1 MKRFKNII
9 LLAIVPFW
17 MVACDS
23 NQERAKKTI
32 EERLSDSFSMSNR
45 DLKTRVD
52 TIVIASKD
60 KDYVKAMNELGIL
73 SRTNINNNVQK
84 RAIELL
90 MTELRNA
97 METEELA
104 RKNKFQ
110 DQ

>member
-1 MKRFKNII
+1 
-9 LLAIVPFW
+9 

-32 EERLSDSFSMSNR
+32 EERLSDSFAMSNR
-45 DLKTRVD
+45 DLRTRVD
-52 TIVIASKD
+52 TIVMASKD
-60 KDYVKAMNELGIL
+60 KDYIKAMNELGIL
-73 SRTNINNNVQK
+73 SRTNNNNEQK

-104 RKNKFQ
+104 RKNKLQ

>member
-9 LLAIVPFW
+9 LLTIVPFW
-17 MVACDS
+17 MVACNS

-32 EERLSDSFSMSNR
+32 EERLSDSFAMSNR
-45 DLKTRVD
+45 DLRTRVD
-52 TIVIASKD
+52 TIVMASKD
-60 KDYVKAMNELGIL
+60 KD
-73 SRTNINNNVQK
+73 NIEQK

-104 RKNKFQ
+104 RKNKLQ

>member
-1 MKRFKNII
+1 
-9 LLAIVPFW
+9 

-32 EERLSDSFSMSNR
+32 EERLSDSFAMSNR
-45 DLKTRVD
+45 DLRTRVD
-52 TIVIASKD
+52 TIVMASKD
-60 KDYVKAMNELGIL
+60 KDYIKAMNELGIL
-73 SRTNINNNVQK
+73 SRTNNNNEQK
-84 RAIELL
+84 RAIKLL

-104 RKNKFQ
+104 RKNKLQ

>member
-9 LLAIVPFW
+9 LLTIVPFW

-32 EERLSDSFSMSNR
+32 EERLSDSFAMSNR
-45 DLKTRVD
+45 DLRTRVD
-52 TIVIASKD
+52 TIVMASKD
-60 KDYVKAMNELGIL
+60 KDNIEAMNELGIL
-73 SRTNINNNVQK
+73 SRTNNNNEQK

-104 RKNKFQ
+104 RKNKLQ

>member
-1 MKRFKNII
+1 
-9 LLAIVPFW
+9 

-32 EERLSDSFSMSNR
+32 EERLSDSFVMSNR
-45 DLKTRVD
+45 DLRTRVD
-52 TIVIASKD
+52 TIVMASKD
-60 KDYVKAMNELGIL
+60 KDYIKAMNELGIL
-73 SRTNINNNVQK
+73 SRTNNNNEQK

-90 MTELRNA
+90 MTELRNG

-104 RKNKFQ
+104 RKNKLQ

>member
-1 MKRFKNII
+1 
-9 LLAIVPFW
+9 

-32 EERLSDSFSMSNR
+32 EERLSDSFAMSNR
-45 DLKTRVD
+45 DLRTRVD
-52 TIVIASKD
+52 TIVMASKD
-60 KDYVKAMNELGIL
+60 KDYFKAMNELGIL
-73 SRTNINNNVQK
+73 SRTNNNNEQK

-104 RKNKFQ
+104 RKNKLQ

>member
-1 MKRFKNII
+1 
-9 LLAIVPFW
+9 

-32 EERLSDSFSMSNR
+32 EERLSDSFAMSNR
-45 DLKTRVD
+45 DLRTRVD
-52 TIVIASKD
+52 TIVMASKD
-60 KDYVKAMNELGIL
+60 KDNIEAMNELGIL
-73 SRTNINNNVQK
+73 SRTNNNNEQK

-104 RKNKFQ
+104 RKNKLQ

>member
-1 MKRFKNII
+1 
-9 LLAIVPFW
+9 

-32 EERLSDSFSMSNR
+32 EERLSDSFAMSNR
-45 DLKTRVD
+45 DLRTRVD
-52 TIVIASKD
+52 TIVMASKD
-60 KDYVKAMNELGIL
+60 KDYIKAMNELGIL
-73 SRTNINNNVQK
+73 SRTNNNNEQK

-90 MTELRNA
+90 MTELRNG

-104 RKNKFQ
+104 RKNKLQ

>member
-1 MKRFKNII
+1 
-9 LLAIVPFW
+9 

-23 NQERAKKTI
+23 NQELAKKTI
-32 EERLSDSFSMSNR
+32 EERLSDSFAMSNR
-45 DLKTRVD
+45 DLRTRVD
-52 TIVIASKD
+52 TIVMASKD
-60 KDYVKAMNELGIL
+60 KDYIKAMNELGIL
-73 SRTNINNNVQK
+73 SRTNNNNEQK

-104 RKNKFQ
+104 RKNKLQ